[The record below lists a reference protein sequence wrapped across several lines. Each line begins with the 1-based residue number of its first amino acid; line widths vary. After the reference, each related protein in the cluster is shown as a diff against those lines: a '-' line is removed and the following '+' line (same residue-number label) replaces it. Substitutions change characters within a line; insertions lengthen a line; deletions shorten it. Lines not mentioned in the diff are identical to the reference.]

1 MRDTDYTASSEF
13 LARLFAETT
22 QQVELRAFPNTNGE
36 PGARVT
42 MTDATDASAIEAFCS
57 RNDGPGMGVFFGVCT
72 RVHGAT
78 SGNRESVAEC
88 PALWVDIDCLDQK
101 LPGAEVLAVLEYLPC
116 PPSIIVNSGGGI
128 HAYWMLEEPAK
139 LQGNERTRAM
149 IESANRTLA
158 QVLAGD
164 MKAIDLPRVM
174 RLPGTHNTKE
184 KTLALYDGEPAQCG
198 ILGGNDALYALDD
211 LIEWLT
217 GQRVMLVGQ
226 KPAPATR
233 AVEENAFTAYAREAG
248 FNPAIDIEHE
258 LAVMEHGA
266 IGINSIHQTQLRV
279 SMAMISRGYDDEDIV
294 SMVIAA
300 TEKAAPRDAKWNW
313 TKEEAAIRKMIATGR
328 AKAEAKPLPARPTAN
343 GNAALQLVHS
353 AEPAPKAK
361 EKPEPRDDIAMLGEA
376 ALGVWA
382 DRYGPIMLTDGTSYC
397 YDSGVW
403 AQWDQRHDQK
413 LRILMQEACVRLQ
426 LVAKSTLIGNATA
439 YFMNRPSLF
448 VDHVEFDRHGLIVA
462 EDGTID
468 PRTGTVGPHSPELHA
483 RFKVGAS
490 VHGAR
495 ECPTFLRF
503 LEDSFSD
510 KPEDEIPQIIATLQE
525 WFGAC
530 LVANKSRALAKGML
544 VYGGSRTGKTQ
555 LSEVLR
561 ALLGKGQTSACR
573 AADIGGD
580 FGLQPFLNKR
590 GWVADD
596 AIGQDEFL
604 DAENYKKI
612 VTGEEIDV
620 RRKNQV
626 NVITR
631 FGFPVMLTAN
641 HLPKVRDQ
649 SDAVYNR
656 SLVLPMTKVRS
667 ENLPEPA
674 GYDSISA
681 KIVAEELSGVLWWA
695 FEGWQRLKARGV
707 FVVPPSMTKAI
718 DELQDNNNTLR
729 KWVRDCVIEDENNKV
744 TTPDLF
750 ASFAGWY
757 YQENGEGRFPWSQ
770 NGFVRKLKEAMPL
783 LGYQKSV
790 KSRFLTGLRLND
802 DGKEYWSTNAAR
814 DTPNKPKGS
823 SLDAHD
829 INQTYDAVRAARTA
843 EQHAITASATPSD
856 RTPRF

>member
-1 MRDTDYTASSEF
+1 VRDIDYTASSEF
-13 LARLFAETT
+13 LARVFAETNAP
-22 QQVELRAFPNTNGE
+22 VELRAFPNINGE
-36 PGARVT
+36 PGARVA
-42 MTDATDASAIEAFCS
+42 MVDAHDAAAIEAFCS
-57 RNDGPGMGVFFGVCT
+57 RTDGPGMGVFFGVCT
-72 RVHGAT
+72 RLQGAT
-78 SGNRESVAEC
+78 SGNRETVAEC
-88 PALWVDIDCLDQK
+88 PAIWVDIDCLDNK
-101 LPGAEVLAVLEYLPC
+101 LPGDEVLSILEYLPC

-128 HAYWMLEEPAK
+128 HAYWLLEDPAQ
-139 LQGNERTRAM
+139 LNGNERTRAM
-149 IESANRTLA
+149 IEGANRTLA

-164 MKAIDLPRVM
+164 SKAIDLPRVM
-174 RLPGTHNTKE
+174 RLPGTHNTKD
-184 KTLALYDGEPAQCG
+184 KTIALYDGEPAQCG

-211 LIEWLT
+211 LIEWLST
-217 GQRVMLVGQ
+217 QRVMLVGK
-226 KPAPATR
+226 KPVTAAR

-248 FNPAIDIEHE
+248 FNPAIDIDDE
-258 LAVMEHGA
+258 LAAMAHGA

-279 SMAMISRGYDDEDIV
+279 SMAMISRGYDDDDIV
-294 SMVIAA
+294 ITILAA
-300 TEKAAPRDAKWNW
+300 TERAAPRDAKWNW
-313 TKEEAAIRKMIATGR
+313 TKEETAIRKMVATGR
-328 AKAEAKPLPARPTAN
+328 AKAEANPLPARATSN
-343 GNAALQLVHS
+343 GSAALQLVHS

-361 EKPEPRDDIAMLGEA
+361 DKPEPRDDIAMLGEA

-382 DRYGPIMLTDGTSYC
+382 ERYGPIMLTDGTSYC
-397 YDSGVW
+397 YDTGVW

-426 LVAKSTLIGNATA
+426 LVAKATLIGNATA

-448 VDHVEFDRHGLIVA
+448 IDHVEFDRHGLIIA

-468 PRTGTVGPHSPELHA
+468 PSNGAIGKHSPDLHA

-490 VHGAR
+490 VHGNR
-495 ECPTFLRF
+495 DCTTFLQF
-503 LEDSFSD
+503 LNDSFAD
-510 KPEDEIPQIIATLQE
+510 KPEDEIPQIIGTVQE

-530 LVANKSRALAKGML
+530 LVASKSRALAKGML

-620 RRKNQV
+620 RRKNHV

-641 HLPKVRDQ
+641 HLPKVKDQ

-656 SLVLPMTKVRS
+656 SLVLPMTRVRS
-667 ENLPEPA
+667 EKLPEPA

-681 KIVAEELSGVLWWA
+681 KIIAEELSGVLWWA
-695 FEGWQRLKARGV
+695 FEGWQRLKARGT
-707 FVVPPSMTKAI
+707 FTVPASMTKAI

-729 KWVRDCVIEDENNKV
+729 QWIKECVETDDATKV
-744 TTPDLF
+744 ANADLF

-783 LGYQKSV
+783 LGYQKTV
-790 KSRFLTGLRLND
+790 QGRALTGLRLND
-802 DGKEYWSTNAAR
+802 DGKEYWSINAAR
-814 DTPNKPKGS
+814 DSLNKPRGKAA
-823 SLDAHD
+823 DVHEV
-829 INQTYDAVRAARTA
+829 NQSYDAVKAARTT
-843 EQHAITASATPSD
+843 EQHAAAAPIAPTD